1 MPFPLIVFTEDGN
14 RRDAVV
20 PVFVR
25 VFGKSEAVEV
35 EDVVIDHAADAAEV
49 RVIEDAQASPTEYA
63 DGTDPVV
70 ESHGH
75 GGPALAILQA
85 EVVPPETRLSIEACT
100 ASWLMGPAPTLLGK
114 CG

>member
-20 PVFVR
+20 PILVR
-25 VFGKSEAVEV
+25 VLGKSEAPEV
-35 EDVVIDHAADAAEV
+35 EHVVVDHSADAAEV
-49 RVIEDAQASPTEYA
+49 SVIEDAQPSSTEYA

-85 EVVPPETRLSIEACT
+85 EVVPPET
-100 ASWLMGPAPTLLGK
+100 
-114 CG
+114 